1 MLPLKNKHNQR
12 YMKLFRTLLLAAA
25 ATLLSSCA
33 TQKQT
38 FSYMPKFPSS
48 RTAAFEPVG
57 DPIRQISS
65 RIKRLDT
72 YGPYFVVISAAQRGE
87 NSLHLYDRDSGHLV
101 LEAIPWGDGAGE
113 VESNFTYSLDSGSGL
128 LEYSDFRTG
137 KILSV
142 QLDSLAD
149 MGTAA
154 IRERPYGKTEPDLT
168 IAPTRF
174 GRLVSVEDFS
184 EDGIPAIILV
194 DRKGR
199 ERARTEGY
207 NFLPEDSEKGRSNFT
222 GSCKVSPD
230 GRRFA
235 IVYRLGGIMEI
246 YSIRPHKLKLK
257 HIYSFIESPD
267 SLYSTGSY
275 SYHKDDIFGFGD
287 VYAGES
293 RIYAVFD
300 GETNRLIY
308 MEESMLGDP
317 QQYPAYSNIAV
328 FDWKGTPLE
337 LIRTGTRIE
346 NIHVDERDHRLY
358 ALYYDDNGDLRI
370 GTLNLEP

>member
-1 MLPLKNKHNQR
+1 MENRHNRQH
-12 YMKLFRTLLLAAA
+12 MKLFRTLLLAAGVA
-25 ATLLSSCA
+25 LLPSCA
-33 TQKQT
+33 SQKQA
-38 FSYMPKFPSS
+38 FSYIPRFQSS
-48 RTAAFEPVG
+48 RTAEFEPVG
-57 DPIRQISS
+57 GPIKQNFMIG
-65 RIKRLDT
+65 RLDT

-87 NSLHLYDRDSGHLV
+87 NNLHLYDRDSGHLV
-101 LEAIPWGDGAGE
+101 LEAIPWGDAFGE
-113 VESNFTYSLDSGSGL
+113 VESNFTYSFDSGSGL

-142 QLDSLAD
+142 QLDSLAV

-184 EDGIPAIILV
+184 EDGRPAIILT

-207 NFLPEDSEKGRSNFT
+207 HFLSEDSVRSRSLFT
-222 GSCKVSPD
+222 GSCTVSPD

-235 IVYRLGGIMEI
+235 AIYSRGGIMEI
-246 YSIRPHKLKLK
+246 YSIRPDRLKLK

-267 SLYSTGSY
+267 SLYSAGPY

-287 VYAGES
+287 VYADDD

-308 MEESMLGDP
+308 IEESMLGDP
-317 QQYPAYSNIAV
+317 EQYPAYSNIAV

-337 LIRTGTRIE
+337 IIRTGTRIE
-346 NIHVDERDHRLY
+346 QIHVYERQKRLY
-358 ALYYDDNGDLRI
+358 ALYYDGNGDLRI

>member
-1 MLPLKNKHNQR
+1 
-12 YMKLFRTLLLAAA
+12 MKLFRTLLLAAA

-57 DPIRQISS
+57 GQIKQNFMIR
-65 RIKRLDT
+65 RLDT
-72 YGPYFVVISAAQRGE
+72 YGPYFVVISAANRGE
-87 NSLHLYDRDSGHLV
+87 NSLQLYDRDGSGLV
-101 LEAIPWGDGAGE
+101 LEAIPWGDSFGE
-113 VESNFTYSLDSGSGL
+113 VESNFTYSLDPGSGL

-137 KILSV
+137 KTLSV
-142 QLDSLAD
+142 QLDSLVT

-174 GRLVSVEDFS
+174 GRLVSVEDSS
-184 EDGIPAIILV
+184 EDGRPAIILTG
-194 DRKGR
+194 RNGR

-207 NFLPEDSEKGRSNFT
+207 HFLSGDSEKSRSNFT

-235 IVYRLGGIMEI
+235 VVYGLGGIMEI
-246 YSIRPHKLKLK
+246 YSIRPHKLKLE

-267 SLYSTGSY
+267 SHYSTASY
-275 SYHKDDIFGFGD
+275 SYYKDDIFGFGD

-317 QQYPAYSNIAV
+317 QQYPAYSNIAI

-346 NIHVDERDHRLY
+346 NIHVDERQHRLY

>member
-1 MLPLKNKHNQR
+1 
-12 YMKLFRTLLLAAA
+12 MKLFRTLLLAAGA
-25 ATLLSSCA
+25 VALLPSCA
-33 TQKQT
+33 TQKQA
-38 FSYMPKFPSS
+38 FSYMPRFQSS

-57 DPIRQISS
+57 GPIKQNFM
-65 RIKRLDT
+65 IKRLDT
-72 YGPYFVVISAAQRGE
+72 YGPYFVVISAANRGE
-87 NSLHLYDRDSGHLV
+87 NSLQLYDRDGGHLV
-101 LEAIPWGDGAGE
+101 MEAIPWGDAFGE
-113 VESNFTYSLDSGSGL
+113 VESNFTYSLDPGSGL

-137 KILSV
+137 KTLSV
-142 QLDSLAD
+142 QLDSLVI

-154 IRERPYGKTEPDLT
+154 IMERPYDKTGPDLT

-174 GRLVSVEDFS
+174 GRLVSVEDS
-184 EDGIPAIILV
+184 SDDGRPAIILT

-207 NFLPEDSEKGRSNFT
+207 HFLSGDSERSRSNFT
-222 GSCKVSPD
+222 GRCKVSPD
-230 GRRFA
+230 RRRFA
-235 IVYRLGGIMEI
+235 VEYGPGGIMEI
-246 YSIRPHKLKLK
+246 YSIRPHRLKLE

-267 SLYSTGSY
+267 SLYSTAPY

-287 VYAGES
+287 IYAGDD

-317 QQYPAYSNIAV
+317 QKYPAYPNIAV

-337 LIRTGTRIE
+337 LIRTSTRIE
-346 NIHVDERDHRLY
+346 NIHVDERQHRLY

>member
-1 MLPLKNKHNQR
+1 
-12 YMKLFRTLLLAAA
+12 MKLFRTLLLAAGVA
-25 ATLLSSCA
+25 LLPSCA
-33 TQKQT
+33 SQKQA
-38 FSYMPKFPSS
+38 FSYIPRFQSS
-48 RTAAFEPVG
+48 RTAEFEPVG
-57 DPIRQISS
+57 GPIKQNFMIG
-65 RIKRLDT
+65 RLDT
-72 YGPYFVVISAAQRGE
+72 YGPYFAVISAAKRGE
-87 NSLHLYDRDSGHLV
+87 NSLQLYDRDGSGLV
-101 LEAIPWGDGAGE
+101 LEAIPWGDSFGE
-113 VESNFTYSLDSGSGL
+113 VESNFTYSLDPGSGL

-137 KILSV
+137 KTLSV
-142 QLDSLAD
+142 QLDSLVT

-174 GRLVSVEDFS
+174 GRLVSVEDSS
-184 EDGIPAIILV
+184 EDGRPAIILTG
-194 DRKGR
+194 RNGR

-207 NFLPEDSEKGRSNFT
+207 HFLSGDSEKSRSNFT

-235 IVYRLGGIMEI
+235 VVYGLGGIMEI
-246 YSIRPHKLKLK
+246 YSIRPHKLMLE

-267 SLYSTGSY
+267 SLYSTASY
-275 SYHKDDIFGFGD
+275 SYYKDDIFGFGD

-317 QQYPAYSNIAV
+317 QQYPAYSNIAI

-346 NIHVDERDHRLY
+346 NIHVDERQHRLY
-358 ALYYDDNGDLRI
+358 ALYYDGNGDLRI

>member
-1 MLPLKNKHNQR
+1 MLPLENRHNQR
-12 YMKLFRTLLLAAA
+12 HMKLFRTLLLAAGVA
-25 ATLLSSCA
+25 LLPSCA
-33 TQKQT
+33 SQKQA
-38 FSYMPKFPSS
+38 FSYMPRFQSS
-48 RTAAFEPVG
+48 RTAEFEPVG
-57 DPIRQISS
+57 GPIKQNFMIR
-65 RIKRLDT
+65 RLDT
-72 YGPYFVVISAAQRGE
+72 YGPYFVVISAG
-87 NSLHLYDRDSGHLV
+87 LV
-101 LEAIPWGDGAGE
+101 LEAIPWGDSFGE
-113 VESNFTYSLDSGSGL
+113 VESNFTYSFDPVRGL

-137 KILSV
+137 KTLSV
-142 QLDSLAD
+142 QLDSLVS

-154 IRERPYGKTEPDLT
+154 IRERPYGNTQIDLT
-168 IAPTRF
+168 IARTRF
-174 GRLVSVEDFS
+174 GRLVSVEDFR
-184 EDGIPAIILV
+184 EDGRPAIILTG
-194 DRKGR
+194 RNGR

-207 NFLPEDSEKGRSNFT
+207 NFLPEDSKKSRSQFT
-222 GSCKVSPD
+222 ESCTVSPD
-230 GRRFA
+230 GHRFA

-267 SLYSTGSY
+267 SLYSTYIDSY
-275 SYHKDDIFGFGD
+275 DKDDIFGFGD
-287 VYAGES
+287 IYAS
-293 RIYAVFD
+293 DNRIYSVFD
-300 GETNRLIY
+300 GEINRLIY

>member
-1 MLPLKNKHNQR
+1 
-12 YMKLFRTLLLAAA
+12 MKLFRTLLLAAA

-33 TQKQT
+33 SQKQA
-38 FSYMPKFPSS
+38 FSYMPRFQSS
-48 RTAAFEPVG
+48 RTAEFEPVG
-57 DPIRQISS
+57 GPIKQNFMIR
-65 RIKRLDT
+65 RLDT

-101 LEAIPWGDGAGE
+101 LEAIPWGDAFGE
-113 VESNFTYSLDSGSGL
+113 VESNFTYSFDPVRGL

-137 KILSV
+137 KTLSV
-142 QLDSLAD
+142 QLDSLVS

-154 IRERPYGKTEPDLT
+154 IRERPYGNTQIDLT
-168 IAPTRF
+168 IARTRF
-174 GRLVSVEDFS
+174 GRLVSVEDFR

-207 NFLPEDSEKGRSNFT
+207 NFLPEDSKKSRSQFT
-222 GSCKVSPD
+222 ESCTVSPD

-235 IVYRLGGIMEI
+235 VVYGLGGIMEI
-246 YSIRPHKLKLK
+246 YSVRPHRLKLK